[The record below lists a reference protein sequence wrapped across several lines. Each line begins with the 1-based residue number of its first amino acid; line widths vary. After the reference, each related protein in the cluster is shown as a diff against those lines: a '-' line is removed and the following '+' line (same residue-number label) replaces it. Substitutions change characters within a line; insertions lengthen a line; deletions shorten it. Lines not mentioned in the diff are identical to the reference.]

1 MQSCCRHGDGWN
13 TAHFILMWSLFI
25 VCFPVLWFCCV
36 RYNITETLV
45 LLCSLFFLLLLFT
58 ICFNAILLCHVV
70 VALLDI
76 FVYIF
81 FLTSVHSDLY
91 VNPRVF
97 QDHNR
102 YVMSQFLNGITNFDL
117 RDLHNVFF
125 SIIHKASSD
134 EYITFIY
141 GMTSYLIVNLYTC
154 YLGVYYLCYCQW
166 SVVQNY
172 LFYTFLLCNNCF
184 IVGWLRSN
192 G

>member
-1 MQSCCRHGDGWN
+1 
-13 TAHFILMWSLFI
+13 MWSLFI

-81 FLTSVHSDLY
+81 FSLQCIQTCMSTPGFSKIITVTSCPNFWMVLPTSIY
-91 VNPRVF
+91 V
-97 QDHNR
+97 
-102 YVMSQFLNGITNFDL
+102 T
-117 RDLHNVFF
+117 LHDVFF

-141 GMTSYLIVNLYTC
+141 GMTSYLNVHLYTC